1 MNFIQKIKSD
11 INQFESDIKK
21 LKEEV
26 GLVRREK
33 RGGSWG
39 VPFFD
44 YSSSPLI
51 EKFESLRDDVK
62 ELTKEF
68 DALLKHFDIE
78 YVEITEKN
86 GGTKVIEKY
95 RKRRKVKKGKKSRD
109 DYEDKEDDDDDIF

>member
-11 INQFESDIKK
+11 INQFESDIKE

-33 RGGSWG
+33 RGGFLGFS
-39 VPFFD
+39 FFD
-44 YSSSPLI
+44 YSHSSLI
-51 EKFESLRDDVK
+51 EKFESLRDDVRDDVK

-95 RKRRKVKKGKKSRD
+95 RKRKKVKK
-109 DYEDKEDDDDDIF
+109 